1 MADAIQTLP
10 NSKNDLIISLVQK
23 ELIERAM
30 FAPFCRDLSGFAGKG
45 TQSIK
50 VPKLSSFSVVDRA
63 FGAAGDATAL
73 TDATDT
79 ISLGF
84 NAYIAWVED
93 HRDVYQSTIE
103 YRMEAASRAARAH
116 AKYVDQQII
125 TVLEAVAA
133 LSVNGAAPADIT
145 QADILDMRE
154 QIIASNGDL
163 SQAVLA
169 VSTDQEKVML
179 QINDFVRADA
189 YGSSNLPNGVIGR
202 VYGMPVIVSNLI
214 KAQQAFVFE
223 RDGLGLAFQEGVQM
237 SEQDANEYGAMSKR
251 VAVDQVFGVGGLE
264 LDEQGASGTKSPL
277 VAKLTD

>member
-50 VPKLSSFSVVDRA
+50 VPKLSSFSVVDRT

-79 ISLGF
+79 ISLSF
-84 NAYIAWVED
+84 NAYLSWIED

-103 YRMEAASRAARAH
+103 YRMEASSRAARAH

-125 TVLEAVAA
+125 TTLEAVAA
-133 LSVNGAAPADIT
+133 LSVNGATPADIT

-264 LDEQGASGTKSPL
+264 LGEQGAGGTESPL

>member
-1 MADAIQTLP
+1 
-10 NSKNDLIISLVQK
+10 
-23 ELIERAM
+23 
-30 FAPFCRDLSGFAGKG
+30 
-45 TQSIK
+45 
-50 VPKLSSFSVVDRA
+50 
-63 FGAAGDATAL
+63 
-73 TDATDT
+73 
-79 ISLGF
+79 
-84 NAYIAWVED
+84 
-93 HRDVYQSTIE
+93 
-103 YRMEAASRAARAH
+103 MEAASRAARAH

-251 VAVDQVFGVGGLE
+251 VAVDQVFDVGGLE
-264 LDEQGASGTKSPL
+264 LGEQGASGTKSPL